1 LLGQG
6 QSSDQAPTWQDP
18 AYKLRPSTQFSSYL
32 KQNTAF
38 LLKMYDKAY
47 NEYLEAEKQVV
58 IAQGEI
64 DRANIR
70 IAQLAKEKQDLR
82 SQSSQHRLAYEKER
96 SNTYALQ
103 RHLKS
108 LQQNLAVATQ
118 QRDELRNRLQNAG
131 LATNVDLSMVMMDY
145 EAAKSQRDNAQAALR
160 ALQNEHNDALKQ
172 LSEVDNRINAAVA
185 ANNKMHSKESP
196 MESYSKMQM
205 KTLKSMGIGS
215 ISNRQSFGLAGL
227 TMLLGIT
234 AIIGRVE

>member
-58 IAQGEI
+58 IAQGKV
-64 DRANIR
+64 DQANIR
-70 IAQLAKEKQDLR
+70 IAQLAKEKQDIYGQR
-82 SQSSQHRLAYEKER
+82 SQYKVAYEKEL
-96 SNTYALQ
+96 SNSYA
-103 RHLKS
+103 
-108 LQQNLAVATQ
+108 LQQNLTTATQ

>member
-1 LLGQG
+1 
-6 QSSDQAPTWQDP
+6 
-18 AYKLRPSTQFSSYL
+18 
-32 KQNTAF
+32 
-38 LLKMYDKAY
+38 MYDKAY

-145 EAAKSQRDNAQAALR
+145 EAAKSQRDNAQAALK
-160 ALQNEHNDALKQ
+160 ALQNEHNEAIKQ
-172 LSEVDNRINAAVA
+172 LEELDQRIVA
-185 ANNKMHSKESP
+185 AQMTQKSLDASP
-196 MESYSKMQM
+196 AQEYTRMQQ
-205 KTLKSMGIGS
+205 KTLRSMGLGMS
-215 ISNRQSFGLAGL
+215 TRQSFGFAGL
-227 TMLLGIT
+227 TALLGLV

>member
-1 LLGQG
+1 
-6 QSSDQAPTWQDP
+6 
-18 AYKLRPSTQFSSYL
+18 
-32 KQNTAF
+32 
-38 LLKMYDKAY
+38 MYDKAY

-58 IAQGEI
+58 IAQGKV
-64 DRANIR
+64 DQANIR
-70 IAQLAKEKQDLR
+70 IAQLAKEKQDIYGQR
-82 SQSSQHRLAYEKER
+82 SQYKVAYEKEL
-96 SNTYALQ
+96 SNSYA
-103 RHLKS
+103 
-108 LQQNLAVATQ
+108 LQQNLTTATQ

>member
-1 LLGQG
+1 MLGQG

-58 IAQGEI
+58 IAQGKV
-64 DRANIR
+64 DQANIR
-70 IAQLAKEKQDLR
+70 IAQLAKEKQDIYGQR
-82 SQSSQHRLAYEKER
+82 SQYKVAYEKEL
-96 SNTYALQ
+96 SNSYA
-103 RHLKS
+103 
-108 LQQNLAVATQ
+108 LQQNLTTATQ